1 MEKEA
6 TASEVAGRGVA
17 PDTYLDGMEPA
28 HIQVTVGDHEDPDRG
43 LSQGFQKPRQQWLC
57 EH

>member
-17 PDTYLDGMEPA
+17 PDTYLEGMEPA

-43 LSQGFQKPRQQWLC
+43 LSQGFQKPQQQWLC

>member
-1 MEKEA
+1 MEKED

-17 PDTYLDGMEPA
+17 PGTYLDGMEPA
-28 HIQVTVGDHEDPDRG
+28 HIQVTVGDHEDPDRV
-43 LSQGFQKPRQQWLC
+43 LRQDFQKPQQQRLC

>member
-17 PDTYLDGMEPA
+17 PDTYLDSMEPA
-28 HIQVTVGDHEDPDRG
+28 HIQVTVGDHQDPDRG
-43 LSQGFQKPRQQWLC
+43 LRQGFQKPQQQRLC